1 MTLSISF
8 QEGECDRIFSQM
20 QDLMQDLDHAY
31 GGILSAKEGNAS
43 QWGGDSSKTFIAHML
58 ELSERLKQVKGR
70 WQELVS
76 RYEKARDC
84 VRRLNEISFA

>member
-20 QDLMQDLDHAY
+20 QDLMQDLDQAY
-31 GGILSAKEGNAS
+31 GGILSAKESNAS
-43 QWGGDSSKTFIAHML
+43 QWDGDSSKMFIARML

-70 WQELVS
+70 WQELVLM
-76 RYEKARDC
+76 
-84 VRRLNEISFA
+84 RLVLSGGNKE